1 MYYRLL
7 AEIKNAT
14 LAHKERITVPFSTMD
29 FAILQVLVTAGYLK
43 SAERE
48 AVGKKNIIVARL
60 SYRDKIGTVTN
71 FKLIS
76 KPSRHQYIDYRSV
89 RPVKQGYGIGVLS
102 TPKGIMTAKD
112 ARKNK
117 VGGEYLFEI
126 W

>member
-7 AEIKNAT
+7 SEIKNAT
-14 LAHKERITVPFSTMD
+14 LAHKDRIVVPYSAMD
-29 FAILQVLVTAGYLK
+29 FAILQLLIAAGYLK

-48 AVGKKNIIVARL
+48 VVGRKNIVTVRL
-60 SYRDKIGTVTN
+60 AYHGKIGAVSD
-71 FKLIS
+71 FKIVS
-76 KPSRHQYIDYRSV
+76 KPSRHQYKDYRSV
-89 RPVKQGYGIGVLS
+89 RPVRQGYGMGVLS
-102 TPKGIMTAKD
+102 TSRGIMTAKD